1 MTPCIVG
8 GYSEEC
14 SATIMRVEVYG
25 VRNRLNYVGSK
36 DGGCKDPKAGVVL
49 ADDHE
54 NDSFEDCSVV
64 FHVKAEME
72 LRERWHFSDQCH
84 RKGKKLESDLTRV
97 VFTCTVKHK
106 RNY

>member
-1 MTPCIVG
+1 MTPCSLVG

-14 SATIMRVEVYG
+14 SVTIMRVEVCG

-36 DGGCKDPKAGVVL
+36 DGGHIDPKVGVVW
-49 ADDHE
+49 ANDHV

-72 LRERWHFSDQCH
+72 LRERWHS
-84 RKGKKLESDLTRV
+84 
-97 VFTCTVKHK
+97 
-106 RNY
+106 